1 MNDKLLRAG
10 KIVNTHSLRGEVRI
24 YPYCDDAEF
33 LCEFDVLYVD
43 GREME
48 VVSSRVHK
56 GQALVKFDGINDI
69 NHAEALVGA
78 IVCID
83 RDDVELE
90 EGRYFIEDIKGCLV
104 YDIDTEECYGKVIN
118 VIQTGA
124 NDVWHIKNDL
134 NEYLIPC
141 IPDVVVSVDIDSE
154 KIIINPLKG
163 IFSDED

>member
-124 NDVWHIKNDL
+124 NDVFEVSKDGKVV
-134 NEYLIPC
+134 LIPK
-141 IPDVVVSVDIDSE
+141 IDDIVKDIDIDE
-154 KIIINPLKG
+154 KRIVIKPMKG
-163 IFSDED
+163 LFE

>member
-48 VVSSRVHK
+48 VVSARVHK
-56 GQALVKFDGINDI
+56 GQALVKFEGVDDI

-78 IVCID
+78 MVYID
-83 RDDVELE
+83 REDIELE

-104 YDIDTEECYGKVIN
+104 YDIDTDECYGKVIN

-124 NDVWHIKNDL
+124 NDVFEVSKDGKVV
-134 NEYLIPC
+134 LIPK
-141 IPDVVVSVDIDSE
+141 IDDIVKDIDIDE
-154 KIIINPLKG
+154 KKIVIKPMKG
-163 IFSDED
+163 LFE

>member
-1 MNDKLLRAG
+1 MDDKLLRAG

-56 GQALVKFDGINDI
+56 GQALVKFDGVNDI

-78 IVCID
+78 MVYID
-83 RDDVELE
+83 REDVELE

-104 YDIDTEECYGKVIN
+104 YDIDTQECYGKVIN

-124 NDVWHIKNDL
+124 NDVFEVSKDGKVV
-134 NEYLIPC
+134 LIPK
-141 IPDVVVSVDIDSE
+141 IDDIVKEIDVGE
-154 KIIINPLKG
+154 KRIVIKPMKG
-163 IFSDED
+163 LFE

>member
-124 NDVWHIKNDL
+124 NDVFEVSKDGKVV
-134 NEYLIPC
+134 LIPK
-141 IPDVVVSVDIDSE
+141 IDDIVKEIDIDE
-154 KIIINPLKG
+154 KRIVIKPMKG
-163 IFSDED
+163 LFE